1 MAERFIIDV
10 SEHNTVTDWRA
21 VKADGIEG
29 VIIRAGYGRGNV
41 DKKFREHITGAL
53 AAGLHVGIYWFSY
66 AYSADMAE
74 AEAYYCMN
82 TVSDVVSWEDITL
95 PIYWD
100 FEGDSMKFANKCG
113 VDVSRETLVDMA
125 EAFCDALES
134 EGHMPG
140 IYSNLDYEKRYG
152 LLTTAEQNG
161 WSVWYAQYNYNMD
174 SSVPEPDMWQYTS
187 GGQVNGIAGNVDM
200 NKLLNPDIINVLV
213 TRGPEG
219 STLEC
224 GKGVLTVWCF
234 YRVDG
239 GDDVFWFNG
248 DTVRLLTNRDQK
260 TILEKIYKEATGRDI
275 ITYDFKSASPWHKR
289 LIQACTLPV
298 LTAEDG
304 VIGK

>member
-1 MAERFIIDV
+1 MSERFIIDV

-53 AAGLHVGIYWFSY
+53 AAGLYVGIYWFSY

-82 TVSDVVSWEDITL
+82 TVSDVVSWKDITL
-95 PIYWD
+95 PVFWD
-100 FEGDSMKFANKCG
+100 FEGDSMNFANKCG

-152 LLTTAEQNG
+152 LLTVAEQNG
-161 WSVWYAQYNYNMD
+161 YSVWYAQYNYNMD

-187 GGQVNGIAGNVDM
+187 GGQVNGISGNIDM
-200 NKLLNPDIINVLV
+200 NKLLNPDIIDVSRETSERV
-213 TRGPEG
+213 EKEG
-219 STLEC
+219 EL
-224 GKGVLTVWCF
+224 VWCF
-234 YRVDG
+234 YKVDG
-239 GDDVFWFNG
+239 GDTVYWFNG
-248 DTVRLLTNRDQK
+248 DKVRPLTNRDQK
-260 TILEKIYKEATGRDI
+260 TILEKIYKDATGRTI
-275 ITYDFKSASPWHKR
+275 LTYDFESVCPWHKR
-289 LIQACTLPV
+289 LIQACTNEP
-298 LTAEDG
+298 LTAADG
-304 VIGK
+304 KIGR

>member
-1 MAERFIIDV
+1 MSERFIIDV

-82 TVSDVVSWEDITL
+82 TVSDAVSWKDITL
-95 PIYWD
+95 PIFWD
-100 FEGDSMKFANKCG
+100 FEGDSMDFARRCG
-113 VDVSRETLVDMA
+113 VDVSRETLMDMA
-125 EAFCDALES
+125 LAFCDAIEI

-152 LLTTAEQNG
+152 LLSVAELSG
-161 WSVWYAQYNYNMD
+161 YSVWYAQYNYTMD
-174 SSVPEPDMWQYTS
+174 SSIPEPDMWQYTS
-187 GGQVNGIAGNVDM
+187 GGQVNGIKGNVDM
-200 NKLLNPDIINVLV
+200 NKLLNPDIISVSETKEV
-213 TRGPEG
+213 KEREVM
-219 STLEC
+219 S
-224 GKGVLTVWCF
+224 VWCF

-239 GDDVFWFNG
+239 ADTVYWFNG
-248 DTVRLLTNRDQK
+248 DKVRPLTNKDQK
-260 TILEKIYKEATGRDI
+260 AVLEMIYKDATGRDI

-289 LIQACTLPV
+289 LIQACTNEV
-298 LTAEDG
+298 LTPEDG

>member
-1 MAERFIIDV
+1 MSERFIIDV

-53 AAGLHVGIYWFSY
+53 AAGLYVGIYWFSY

-95 PIYWD
+95 PIFWD
-100 FEGDSMKFANKCG
+100 FEGDSMNFANKCG
-113 VDVSRETLVDMA
+113 VDVSRETLADMA
-125 EAFCDALES
+125 VAFCDALET
-134 EGHMPG
+134 EGHMSG
-140 IYSNLDYEKRYG
+140 IYANLDYEKRYG
-152 LLTTAEQNG
+152 LLSVAEYAG
-161 WSVWYAQYNYNMD
+161 YSVWYAQYNYAMD
-174 SSVPEPDMWQYTS
+174 TSIPSPDMWQYTS
-187 GGQVNGIAGNVDM
+187 GGQVTGITGNVDM
-200 NKLLNPDIINVLV
+200 NKLLNPDIINVS
-213 TRGPEG
+213 RE
-219 STLEC
+219 TLES
-224 GKGVLTVWCF
+224 GNVSKEVLTVWCF

-239 GDDVFWFNG
+239 GDTVFWFNG
-248 DTVRLLTNRDQK
+248 DKVRPLTNKDQK
-260 TILEKIYKEATGRDI
+260 AVLEMIYKDATGRDI

-289 LIQACTLPV
+289 LIQACTNEV
-298 LTAEDG
+298 LTSEDG

>member
-82 TVSDVVSWEDITL
+82 TVSDVVSWMDITL
-95 PIYWD
+95 PIFWD
-100 FEGDSMKFANKCG
+100 FEGDSMNFANKCG
-113 VDVSRETLVDMA
+113 VEVSRETLEDMA
-125 EAFCDALES
+125 VAFCDALET
-134 EGHMPG
+134 EGHMSG
-140 IYSNLDYEKRYG
+140 IYANLDYEKRYG
-152 LLTTAEQNG
+152 LLSVAEYAG
-161 WSVWYAQYNYNMD
+161 YSVWYAQYNYKMD
-174 SSVPEPDMWQYTS
+174 TSIPSPDMWQYTS
-187 GGQVNGIAGNVDM
+187 GGQVNGITGNVDM
-200 NKLLNPDIINVLV
+200 NKLLNPDIISV
-213 TRGPEG
+213 PETTELKEKEVM
-219 STLEC
+219 S
-224 GKGVLTVWCF
+224 VWCF

-239 GDDVFWFNG
+239 GATVYWFNG
-248 DTVRLLTNRDQK
+248 DKVRALTNKDQK
-260 TILEKIYKEATGRDI
+260 AVLEMIYKDATGRDI

-298 LTAEDG
+298 LSAEDG

>member
-53 AAGLHVGIYWFSY
+53 AAGLYVGIYWFSY

-82 TVSDVVSWEDITL
+82 TVSDVVDWKDISL

-100 FEGDSMKFANKCG
+100 FETDSMYFANKCG
-113 VDVSRETLVDMA
+113 VYVSRETLVDMA
-125 EAFCDALES
+125 ETFCDALES

-152 LLTTAEQNG
+152 LLTVAEQNG
-161 WSVWYAQYNYNMD
+161 YSVWYAQYNYTMD
-174 SSVPEPDMWQYTS
+174 TSIPSPDMWQYTS

-200 NKLLNPDIINVLV
+200 NKLLNPDIVNVSRETTETTEV
-213 TRGPEG
+213 KERE
-219 STLEC
+219 
-224 GKGVLTVWCF
+224 VMTVWCF

-239 GDDVFWFNG
+239 GDTVYWFNG
-248 DTVRLLTNRDQK
+248 DKVRPLTNKDQK
-260 TILEKIYKEATGRDI
+260 AVLEMIYKDATGRDI

-289 LIQACTLPV
+289 LIQACTNEA
-298 LTAEDG
+298 LTAEAG

>member
-1 MAERFIIDV
+1 MSERFIIDV

-41 DKKFREHITGAL
+41 DKKFRKHITGAL

-82 TVSDVVSWEDITL
+82 TVSDVVSWKDITL
-95 PIYWD
+95 PIFWD
-100 FEGDSMKFANKCG
+100 FEGDSMNFANKCG

-140 IYSNLDYEKRYG
+140 IYSNLDYERRFG
-152 LLTTAEQNG
+152 LLTVAEQNG
-161 WSVWYAQYNYNMD
+161 WSVWYAQYNYSMD
-174 SSVPEPDMWQYTS
+174 NSVPSPDMWQYTS
-187 GGQVNGIAGNVDM
+187 GGQVNGITGNVDM
-200 NKLLNPDIINVLV
+200 NKLLNPDIVNVSC
-213 TRGPEG
+213 E
-219 STLEC
+219 TLES
-224 GKGVLTVWCF
+224 GNDSKEVLTVWCF

-239 GDDVFWFNG
+239 GNTVYWFNG
-248 DTVRLLTNRDQK
+248 DKVRPLTNKDQK
-260 TILEKIYKEATGRDI
+260 AVLEMIYKDATGRDI

-289 LIQACTLPV
+289 LIQACTNEV
-298 LTAEDG
+298 LTAEAG

>member
-1 MAERFIIDV
+1 MAERFSFIIDV

-82 TVSDVVSWEDITL
+82 TVSDVVSWKDISL
-95 PIYWD
+95 PIFWD
-100 FEGDSMKFANKCG
+100 FEGDSMNFANKCG

-125 EAFCDALES
+125 VAFCDAIET
-134 EGHMPG
+134 EGHMSG
-140 IYSNLDYEKRYG
+140 IYANLDYEKRYG
-152 LLTTAEQNG
+152 LLSVAEYAG
-161 WSVWYAQYNYNMD
+161 YSVWYAQYNYAMD
-174 SSVPEPDMWQYTS
+174 TSIPSPDMWQYTS
-187 GGQVNGIAGNVDM
+187 GAQVNGIIGNVDM
-200 NKLLNPDIINVLV
+200 NKLLNPDIINVS
-213 TRGPEG
+213 RE
-219 STLEC
+219 TLELE
-224 GKGVLTVWCF
+224 KEVLSVWCF

-248 DTVRLLTNRDQK
+248 DKVRPLNNRDQK
-260 TILEKIYKEATGRDI
+260 TILEKIYKDATGRDI

-289 LIQACTLPV
+289 LIQACTNEPL
-298 LTAEDG
+298 AAADG
-304 VIGK
+304 KIGG

>member
-53 AAGLHVGIYWFSY
+53 AAGLYVGIYWFSY

-82 TVSDVVSWEDITL
+82 TVSDVVDWKDITL
-95 PIYWD
+95 PTYWD
-100 FEGDSMKFANKCG
+100 FEGDSMNFANKCG

-125 EAFCDALES
+125 VAFCVALET
-134 EGHMPG
+134 EGHMSG
-140 IYSNLDYEKRYG
+140 IYANLDYEKRYG
-152 LLTTAEQNG
+152 LLSVAEYAG
-161 WSVWYAQYNYNMD
+161 YSVWYAQYNYNMD

-187 GGQVNGIAGNVDM
+187 GGQVNGIKGNVDM
-200 NKLLNPDIINVLV
+200 NKLLNPDIISVSATTEVKEREVMN
-213 TRGPEG
+213 
-219 STLEC
+219 
-224 GKGVLTVWCF
+224 VWCF

-239 GDDVFWFNG
+239 ADTVYWFNG
-248 DTVRLLTNRDQK
+248 DKVRPLSNKDQK
-260 TILEKIYKEATGRDI
+260 AVLEMVYKDATGRDI
-275 ITYDFKSASPWHKR
+275 LTYDFKSASPWHKR
-289 LIQACTLPV
+289 LIQACTNEA

>member
-1 MAERFIIDV
+1 MSERFIIDV

-53 AAGLHVGIYWFSY
+53 AAGLYVGIYWFSY

-95 PIYWD
+95 PIFWD
-100 FEGDSMKFANKCG
+100 FEGDSMNFAHKCG
-113 VDVSRETLVDMA
+113 VDVSRETLTDMA
-125 EAFCDALES
+125 AAFCDALET

-140 IYSNLDYEKRYG
+140 IYANLDYEKRYG
-152 LLTTAEQNG
+152 LLSVAEYAG
-161 WSVWYAQYNYNMD
+161 YSVWYAQYNYTMD
-174 SSVPEPDMWQYTS
+174 TSIPSPDMWQYTS
-187 GGQVNGIAGNVDM
+187 GGQVNGIKGNVDM
-200 NKLLNPDIINVLV
+200 NKLLNPDIISVSRETSDETSELKEKEV
-213 TRGPEG
+213 M
-219 STLEC
+219 S
-224 GKGVLTVWCF
+224 VWCF

-239 GDDVFWFNG
+239 GDTVFWFNG
-248 DTVRLLTNRDQK
+248 DKVRPLTNKDQK
-260 TILEKIYKEATGRDI
+260 TVLEMIYKDATGRDI

-289 LIQACTLPV
+289 LIQACTNGV
-298 LTAEDG
+298 LTAEAG

>member
-82 TVSDVVSWEDITL
+82 TVSDVVSWMDITL
-95 PIYWD
+95 PIFWD
-100 FEGDSMKFANKCG
+100 FEGDSMNFANKCG
-113 VDVSRETLVDMA
+113 VEVSRETLEDMA
-125 EAFCDALES
+125 VAFCDALET
-134 EGHMPG
+134 EGHMSG
-140 IYSNLDYEKRYG
+140 IYANLDYEKRYG
-152 LLTTAEQNG
+152 LLSVAEYAG
-161 WSVWYAQYNYNMD
+161 YSVWYAQYNYKMD
-174 SSVPEPDMWQYTS
+174 TSIQSPDMWQYTS
-187 GGQVNGIAGNVDM
+187 GGQVNGITGNVDM
-200 NKLLNPDIINVLV
+200 NKLLNPDIISV
-213 TRGPEG
+213 PETTELKEKEVM
-219 STLEC
+219 S
-224 GKGVLTVWCF
+224 VWCF

-239 GDDVFWFNG
+239 GATVYWFNG
-248 DTVRLLTNRDQK
+248 DKVRALTNKDQK
-260 TILEKIYKEATGRDI
+260 AVLEMIYKDATGRDI

-298 LTAEDG
+298 LSAEDG

>member
-21 VKADGIEG
+21 VKADGVEG

-53 AAGLHVGIYWFSY
+53 AAGLYVGIYWFSY

-82 TVSDVVSWEDITL
+82 TVSDVVDWKDISL

-100 FEGDSMKFANKCG
+100 FETDSMYFANKCG
-113 VDVSRETLVDMA
+113 VYVSRETLVDMA

-152 LLTTAEQNG
+152 LLTVAEQNG
-161 WSVWYAQYNYNMD
+161 YSVWYAQYNYTMD
-174 SSVPEPDMWQYTS
+174 TSIPSPDMWQYTS

-200 NKLLNPDIINVLV
+200 NKLLNPDIVNVSRETEV
-213 TRGPEG
+213 KERE
-219 STLEC
+219 
-224 GKGVLTVWCF
+224 VMTVWCF

-239 GDDVFWFNG
+239 GDTVYWFNG
-248 DTVRLLTNRDQK
+248 DKVRPLTNKDQK
-260 TILEKIYKEATGRDI
+260 AVLEMIYKDATGRDI

-289 LIQACTLPV
+289 LIQACTNEA
-298 LTAEDG
+298 LTAEAG

>member
-21 VKADGIEG
+21 VKADGVEG

-82 TVSDVVSWEDITL
+82 TVSDVVSWKDITL
-95 PIYWD
+95 PIFWD
-100 FEGDSMKFANKCG
+100 FEGDSMAFANKCG

-125 EAFCDALES
+125 EAFCDALET

-152 LLTTAEQNG
+152 LLSVAERNG
-161 WSVWYAQYNYNMD
+161 YAIWYAQYNYTMD
-174 SSVPEPDMWQYTS
+174 TSIPSPDMWQYTS
-187 GGQVNGIAGNVDM
+187 GGQVNGIKGNVDM
-200 NKLLNPDIINVLV
+200 NKLLNPDIVNVS
-213 TRGPEG
+213 RE
-219 STLEC
+219 TLE
-224 GKGVLTVWCF
+224 GEEKEETNVWCF
-234 YRVDG
+234 YKVDG
-239 GDDVFWFNG
+239 GDTVYWFNG
-248 DTVRLLTNRDQK
+248 DKVRPLSNRDQK
-260 TILEKIYKEATGRDI
+260 TILEKIYKDATGRDI

-289 LIQACTLPV
+289 LIQACTNEP
-298 LTAEDG
+298 LTAADG
-304 VIGK
+304 KIGG

>member
-10 SEHNTVTDWRA
+10 SEHNTVTDWRS

-74 AEAYYCMN
+74 SEAYYCMN
-82 TVSDVVSWEDITL
+82 TVSDVVSWKGITL

-100 FEGDSMKFANKCG
+100 FENDSMYFANKCG
-113 VDVSRETLVDMA
+113 VYVSRETLVDMA

-140 IYSNLDYEKRYG
+140 IYANLDYEKRYG
-152 LLTTAEQNG
+152 LLSIAEQNG
-161 WSVWYAQYNYNMD
+161 YSVWYAQYNYSMD
-174 SSVPEPDMWQYTS
+174 SSIPSPDMWQYTS
-187 GGQVNGIAGNVDM
+187 GGQVNGITGNVDM
-200 NKLLNPDIINVLV
+200 NKLLNPDIIDVKAAS
-213 TRGPEG
+213 EG
-219 STLEC
+219 VE
-224 GKGVLTVWCF
+224 KEGVNVWCF
-234 YRVDG
+234 YKVDG
-239 GDDVFWFNG
+239 GDTVYWFNG
-248 DTVRLLTNRDQK
+248 DKVRPLTNRDQK
-260 TILEKIYKEATGRDI
+260 TILEKIYKDATGRDI

-289 LIQACTLPV
+289 LIQACTNEPLD
-298 LTAEDG
+298 AADG
-304 VIGK
+304 KIGG

>member
-10 SEHNTVTDWRA
+10 SEHNTVTDWRS

-74 AEAYYCMN
+74 SEAYYCMN
-82 TVSDVVSWEDITL
+82 TVSDVVSWKDITL

-100 FEGDSMKFANKCG
+100 FENDSMYFANKCG

-140 IYSNLDYEKRYG
+140 IYSNLDYERRFG
-152 LLTTAEQNG
+152 LLTVAEQNG
-161 WSVWYAQYNYNMD
+161 WSVWYAQYNYTMD
-174 SSVPEPDMWQYTS
+174 NTVPPPDMWQYTS
-187 GGQVNGIAGNVDM
+187 GGQVNGISGNVDM
-200 NKLLNPDIINVLV
+200 NKLLNPDIIDVEAAS
-213 TRGPEG
+213 EG
-219 STLEC
+219 VEKEGEL
-224 GKGVLTVWCF
+224 VWCF
-234 YRVDG
+234 YKVDG
-239 GDDVFWFNG
+239 GDTVYWFNG
-248 DTVRLLTNRDQK
+248 DKVRPLTNRDQK
-260 TILEKIYKEATGRDI
+260 TILEKIYKDATGRDI
-275 ITYDFKSASPWHKR
+275 ITYDFKSTSPWHKR
-289 LIQACTLPV
+289 LIQACTNEP
-298 LTAEDG
+298 LTAADG
-304 VIGK
+304 KIGG

>member
-29 VIIRAGYGRGNV
+29 AIIRAGYGRGNV

-66 AYSADMAE
+66 AYSVDMAE
-74 AEAYYCMN
+74 AEAWFCMD
-82 TVSDVVSWEDITL
+82 TVSDVVSWKDITL
-95 PIYWD
+95 PVFWD
-100 FEGDSMKFANKCG
+100 FEGDSMNFANKCG

-125 EAFCDALES
+125 VAFCDALET
-134 EGHMPG
+134 EGHMSG
-140 IYSNLDYEKRYG
+140 IYANLDYEKRYG
-152 LLTTAEQNG
+152 LLSVAEYAG
-161 WSVWYAQYNYNMD
+161 YSVWYAQYNYTMD
-174 SSVPEPDMWQYTS
+174 TSIPSPDMWQYTS
-187 GGQVNGIAGNVDM
+187 GGQVNGIKGNVDM
-200 NKLLNPDIINVLV
+200 NKLLNPDIINVSHE
-213 TRGPEG
+213 TFDTED
-219 STLEC
+219 TE
-224 GKGVLTVWCF
+224 KEVLTVWCF

-248 DTVRLLTNRDQK
+248 DTVRLLNNRDQK
-260 TILEKIYKEATGRDI
+260 TILEKIYKDATGRDI

-289 LIQACTLPV
+289 LIQACTNEA
-298 LTAEDG
+298 LTPEDG

>member
-1 MAERFIIDV
+1 MSERFIIDV

-29 VIIRAGYGRGNV
+29 AIIRAGYGRGNV
-41 DKKFREHITGAL
+41 DKKFRDHITGAL
-53 AAGLHVGIYWFSY
+53 AAGLYVGIYWFSY

-95 PIYWD
+95 PIFWD
-100 FEGDSMKFANKCG
+100 FEDDSMNFANKCG

-125 EAFCDALES
+125 VAFCDAIDT

-152 LLTTAEQNG
+152 LLSEAEHSG
-161 WSVWYAQYNYNMD
+161 YSVWYAQYNYTMD
-174 SSVPEPDMWQYTS
+174 TSIPSPDMWQYTS
-187 GGQVNGIAGNVDM
+187 GGQVNGIVGNVDM
-200 NKLLNPDIINVLV
+200 NKLLNPDIINVS
-213 TRGPEG
+213 RE
-219 STLEC
+219 TLES
-224 GKGVLTVWCF
+224 GNVSKEVLTVWCF

-239 GDDVFWFNG
+239 GDTVFWFNG
-248 DTVRLLTNRDQK
+248 DKVRPLTNKDQK
-260 TILEKIYKEATGRDI
+260 AVLEMIYKDATGRDI

-289 LIQACTLPV
+289 LIQACTNEA
-298 LTAEDG
+298 LTPGDG

>member
-82 TVSDVVSWEDITL
+82 TVSDVVSWKDITL
-95 PIYWD
+95 PIFWD
-100 FEGDSMKFANKCG
+100 FEGDSMNFANKCG

-125 EAFCDALES
+125 EAFCDTLET

-152 LLTTAEQNG
+152 LLSVAERNG
-161 WSVWYAQYNYNMD
+161 YSVWHAQYNYTMD
-174 SSVPEPDMWQYTS
+174 TSIPSPDMWQYTS

-200 NKLLNPDIINVLV
+200 NKLLNPDIIDVASAS
-213 TRGPEG
+213 EG
-219 STLEC
+219 VEKE
-224 GKGVLTVWCF
+224 GANVWCF
-234 YRVDG
+234 YKVDG
-239 GDDVFWFNG
+239 GDTVYWFNG
-248 DTVRLLTNRDQK
+248 DKLRPLTNRDQK
-260 TILEKIYKEATGRDI
+260 TILEKIYKDATGRDI

-289 LIQACTLPV
+289 LIQACTNEP
-298 LTAEDG
+298 LTAADG
-304 VIGK
+304 KIGG

>member
-74 AEAYYCMN
+74 SEAYYCMN
-82 TVSDVVSWEDITL
+82 TVSDVVSWKDITL

-100 FEGDSMKFANKCG
+100 FENDSMYFANKCG

-140 IYSNLDYEKRYG
+140 IYSNLDYERRFG
-152 LLTTAEQNG
+152 LLTVAEQNG
-161 WSVWYAQYNYNMD
+161 WSVWYAQYNYTMD
-174 SSVPEPDMWQYTS
+174 NTVPPPDMWQYTS
-187 GGQVNGIAGNVDM
+187 GGQVNGISGNADM
-200 NKLLNPDIINVLV
+200 NKLLNPDIIDVSHE
-213 TRGPEG
+213 TSEG
-219 STLEC
+219 VEKEGEL
-224 GKGVLTVWCF
+224 VWCF
-234 YRVDG
+234 YKVDG
-239 GDDVFWFNG
+239 GDTVYWFNG
-248 DTVRLLTNRDQK
+248 DKVRPLTNRDQK
-260 TILEKIYKEATGRDI
+260 TILEKIYKDATGRDI
-275 ITYDFKSASPWHKR
+275 ITYDFKSTSPWHKR
-289 LIQACTLPV
+289 LIQACTNEP
-298 LTAEDG
+298 LTAADG
-304 VIGK
+304 KIGG

>member
-10 SEHNTVTDWRA
+10 SEHNIVTDWRA

-29 VIIRAGYGRGNV
+29 VIIRAGYGRGYV
-41 DKKFREHITGAL
+41 DRKFREHITGAL
-53 AAGLHVGIYWFSY
+53 AAGLYVGIYWFSY

-74 AEAYYCMN
+74 SEAYYCMN

-100 FEGDSMKFANKCG
+100 FESDSMDFANKCG
-113 VDVSRETLVDMA
+113 VAVSRETLVDMA
-125 EAFCDALES
+125 LAFCDAIEI

-152 LLTTAEQNG
+152 LLSVAEYTG
-161 WSVWYAQYNYNMD
+161 YSVWYAQYNYTMD
-174 SSVPEPDMWQYTS
+174 NSIPSPDMWQYTS
-187 GGQVNGIAGNVDM
+187 VGQVNGIKGNVDM
-200 NKLLNPDIINVLV
+200 NKLLNVDIISVSKTTELKEKEV
-213 TRGPEG
+213 M
-219 STLEC
+219 
-224 GKGVLTVWCF
+224 TVWCF

-239 GDDVFWFNG
+239 GDTVFWFNG
-248 DTVRLLTNRDQK
+248 DKVRPLTNRDQK
-260 TILEKIYKEATGRDI
+260 AVLEMIYKDATGRDI

-289 LIQACTLPV
+289 LIQACTNEV
-298 LTAEDG
+298 LTPEDG

>member
-1 MAERFIIDV
+1 MSERFIIDV

-29 VIIRAGYGRGNV
+29 VIIRAGYGSGNV

-53 AAGLHVGIYWFSY
+53 AAGLYVGIYWFSY

-82 TVSDVVSWEDITL
+82 TVSDVVSWKDITL
-95 PIYWD
+95 PVFWD
-100 FEGDSMKFANKCG
+100 FEGDSMNFASKCG
-113 VDVSRETLVDMA
+113 VNVSRETLTDMA
-125 EAFCDALES
+125 VAFCDTIET
-134 EGHMPG
+134 EGHMSG

-152 LLTTAEQNG
+152 LLSVAEYVG
-161 WSVWYAQYNYNMD
+161 YSVWYAQYNYNMD
-174 SSVPEPDMWQYTS
+174 YSVPEPDMWQYTS
-187 GGQVNGIAGNVDM
+187 GGQVNGIKGNVDM
-200 NKLLNPDIINVLV
+200 NKLLNPDIISVSETTDLKEKEV
-213 TRGPEG
+213 M
-219 STLEC
+219 
-224 GKGVLTVWCF
+224 TVWCF

-248 DTVRLLTNRDQK
+248 DKVRLLTNRDQK
-260 TILEKIYKEATGRDI
+260 TILEKIYNEATGRDI
-275 ITYDFKSASPWHKR
+275 ITYDFNSNSPWHKR

>member
-1 MAERFIIDV
+1 MSERFIIDV

-74 AEAYYCMN
+74 AEAYYCMD
-82 TVSDVVSWEDITL
+82 TVSDVVSWKDIKL
-95 PIYWD
+95 PIFWD
-100 FEGDSMKFANKCG
+100 FEGDSMKFANRCG

-125 EAFCDALES
+125 VAFCDALET

-140 IYSNLDYEKRYG
+140 IYANLDYEKRYG
-152 LLTTAEQNG
+152 LLSVAEYAG
-161 WSVWYAQYNYNMD
+161 YSVWYAQYNYTMD
-174 SSVPEPDMWQYTS
+174 TSIPSPDMWQYTS

-200 NKLLNPDIINVLV
+200 NKLLNPDIINVSRETLD
-213 TRGPEG
+213 E
-219 STLEC
+219 TLE
-224 GKGVLTVWCF
+224 KEVMTVWCF

-239 GDDVFWFNG
+239 GDTVYWFNG
-248 DTVRLLTNRDQK
+248 DKVRPLTNKDQK
-260 TILEKIYKEATGRDI
+260 AVLEMIYKDATGRDI

-289 LIQACTLPV
+289 LIQACTNEA
-298 LTAEDG
+298 LTAEAG

>member
-1 MAERFIIDV
+1 MSERFIIDV

-29 VIIRAGYGRGNV
+29 VIIRAGYGRGNI
-41 DKKFREHITGAL
+41 DKKFRGHITGAL

-82 TVSDVVSWEDITL
+82 TVSDVVSWKDITL
-95 PIYWD
+95 PIFWD
-100 FEGDSMKFANKCG
+100 FEGDSMSFANMCG

-134 EGHMPG
+134 EGHMSG
-140 IYSNLDYEKRYG
+140 IYANLDYEKRYG
-152 LLTTAEQNG
+152 LLTVAEQNG
-161 WSVWYAQYNYNMD
+161 YSVWYAQYNYTMD
-174 SSVPEPDMWQYTS
+174 SSIPEPDMWQYTS

-200 NKLLNPDIINVLV
+200 NKLLNPDIISVSV
-213 TRGPEG
+213 DTEK
-219 STLEC
+219 E
-224 GKGVLTVWCF
+224 VLTVWCF

-239 GDDVFWFNG
+239 GDTVYWFNG
-248 DTVRLLTNRDQK
+248 DKVRPLTNKDQK
-260 TILEKIYKEATGRDI
+260 AVLEMIYKDATGRDI

-289 LIQACTLPV
+289 LIQACTNEA
-298 LTAEDG
+298 LTAEAG

>member
-1 MAERFIIDV
+1 MSERFIIDV

-29 VIIRAGYGRGNV
+29 VIIRAGYGRGNI

-82 TVSDVVSWEDITL
+82 AVSDVVSWKDITL
-95 PIYWD
+95 PIFWD
-100 FEGDSMKFANKCG
+100 FEGDSMKFANRCG

-125 EAFCDALES
+125 VAFCDALET

-140 IYSNLDYEKRYG
+140 IYANLDYEKRYG
-152 LLTTAEQNG
+152 LLSEAEHAG
-161 WSVWYAQYNYNMD
+161 YCVWYAQYNYTMD
-174 SSVPEPDMWQYTS
+174 NSIPSPDMWQYTS
-187 GGQVNGIAGNVDM
+187 SGQVNGIKGNVDM
-200 NKLLNPDIINVLV
+200 NKLLNPDIVNVLV
-213 TRGPEG
+213 TTEVKERE
-219 STLEC
+219 
-224 GKGVLTVWCF
+224 VMTVWCF

-239 GDDVFWFNG
+239 GDTVYWFNG
-248 DTVRLLTNRDQK
+248 DKVRPLTNKDQK
-260 TILEKIYKEATGRDI
+260 AVLEMIYKDATGRDI

-289 LIQACTLPV
+289 LIQACTNEA
-298 LTAEDG
+298 LTAEAG

>member
-21 VKADGIEG
+21 VKADGVEG

-53 AAGLHVGIYWFSY
+53 AAGLYVGIYWFSY

-82 TVSDVVSWEDITL
+82 TVSDVVDWKDISL

-100 FEGDSMKFANKCG
+100 FETDSMYFANKCG
-113 VDVSRETLVDMA
+113 VYVSRETLVDMA

-152 LLTTAEQNG
+152 LLTVAEQNG
-161 WSVWYAQYNYNMD
+161 YSVWYAQYNYTMD
-174 SSVPEPDMWQYTS
+174 TSIPSPDMWQYTS

-200 NKLLNPDIINVLV
+200 NKLLNPDIVNVSRETEV
-213 TRGPEG
+213 KERE
-219 STLEC
+219 
-224 GKGVLTVWCF
+224 VMTVWCF

-239 GDDVFWFNG
+239 GDTVYWFNG
-248 DTVRLLTNRDQK
+248 DKVRPLTNKDQK
-260 TILEKIYKEATGRDI
+260 AVLEMIYKDATGRDI
-275 ITYDFKSASPWHKR
+275 IIYDFKSASPWHKR
-289 LIQACTLPV
+289 LIQACTNEA
-298 LTAEDG
+298 LTAEAG

>member
-41 DKKFREHITGAL
+41 DKKFRKHITGAL

-74 AEAYYCMN
+74 SEAYYCMN

-100 FEGDSMKFANKCG
+100 FEDDSMYFANKCG

-125 EAFCDALES
+125 ESFCDALES
-134 EGHMPG
+134 EGRMPG
-140 IYSNLDYEKRYG
+140 IYANLDYEKRYG
-152 LLTTAEQNG
+152 LLTVAEQNG
-161 WSVWYAQYNYNMD
+161 YSIWYAQYNYTMD
-174 SSVPEPDMWQYTS
+174 SSIPEPDMWQYTS
-187 GGQVNGIAGNVDM
+187 GGQVNGIIGNVDM
-200 NKLLNPDIINVLV
+200 NKLLNPDIINVS
-213 TRGPEG
+213 RE
-219 STLEC
+219 TLELE
-224 GKGVLTVWCF
+224 KEVLTVWCF
-234 YRVDG
+234 YRVDS

-248 DTVRLLTNRDQK
+248 DKVRLLNNRDQK
-260 TILEKIYKEATGRDI
+260 TILEKIYKDATGKDI

-298 LTAEDG
+298 LTAEAG

>member
-1 MAERFIIDV
+1 MSERFIIDV

-53 AAGLHVGIYWFSY
+53 AAGLYVGIYWFSY

-95 PIYWD
+95 PIFWD
-100 FEGDSMKFANKCG
+100 FEGDSMNFANKCG
-113 VDVSRETLVDMA
+113 VDVSRETLMDMA
-125 EAFCDALES
+125 LAFCDTIEI

-152 LLTTAEQNG
+152 LLSVAELSG
-161 WSVWYAQYNYNMD
+161 YSVWYAQYNYSMD
-174 SSVPEPDMWQYTS
+174 NSIPSPDMWQYTS

-200 NKLLNPDIINVLV
+200 NKLLNPDIINVS
-213 TRGPEG
+213 RE
-219 STLEC
+219 TLES
-224 GKGVLTVWCF
+224 GNVSKEVMSVWCF

-239 GDDVFWFNG
+239 GDTVFWFNG
-248 DTVRLLTNRDQK
+248 DKVRPLTNKDQK
-260 TILEKIYKEATGRDI
+260 AVLEMIYKDATGRDI

-289 LIQACTLPV
+289 LIQACTNEA
-298 LTAEDG
+298 LTPGDG

>member
-1 MAERFIIDV
+1 MSERIIIDV

-21 VKADGIEG
+21 IKADGIEG

-53 AAGLHVGIYWFSY
+53 AAGLYVGIYWFSY

-95 PIYWD
+95 PIFWD
-100 FEGDSMKFANKCG
+100 FEGDSMNFANRCG
-113 VDVSRETLVDMA
+113 VDVSRETLTDMA
-125 EAFCDALES
+125 EAFCDAIEI
-134 EGHMPG
+134 EGHISG

-152 LLTTAEQNG
+152 LLSVAELRG
-161 WSVWYAQYNYNMD
+161 YYVWYAQYNYTMD
-174 SSVPEPDMWQYTS
+174 TSIPSPDMWQYTS
-187 GGQVNGIAGNVDM
+187 GGQVNGIKGNVDM
-200 NKLLNPDIINVLV
+200 NKLLNPDIISVSRETSETTELK
-213 TRGPEG
+213 E
-219 STLEC
+219 
-224 GKGVLTVWCF
+224 KGVMSVWCF

-239 GDDVFWFNG
+239 GDTVFWFNG
-248 DTVRLLTNRDQK
+248 NKVRPLTNKDQK
-260 TILEKIYKEATGRDI
+260 AVLEMIYKDATGRDI

-289 LIQACTLPV
+289 LIQACTNEA
-298 LTAEDG
+298 LTAEEG

>member
-41 DKKFREHITGAL
+41 DKKFRDHITGAL
-53 AAGLHVGIYWFSY
+53 AAGLYVGIYWFSY
-66 AYSADMAE
+66 AYSIDMAE

-82 TVSDVVSWEDITL
+82 TVSDVVSWKDITL
-95 PIYWD
+95 PIFWD
-100 FEGDSMKFANKCG
+100 FEGDSMNFANKCG

-125 EAFCDALES
+125 VAFCDALET
-134 EGHMPG
+134 EGHMSG
-140 IYSNLDYEKRYG
+140 IYANLDYEKRYG
-152 LLTTAEQNG
+152 LLSVAEYAG
-161 WSVWYAQYNYNMD
+161 YSVWYAQYNYSMD
-174 SSVPEPDMWQYTS
+174 ASVPEPDMWQYTS

-200 NKLLNPDIINVLV
+200 NKLLNPDIIDVSRETSERV
-213 TRGPEG
+213 EKEG
-219 STLEC
+219 EL
-224 GKGVLTVWCF
+224 VWCF
-234 YRVDG
+234 YKVDG
-239 GDDVFWFNG
+239 GDTVYWFNG
-248 DTVRLLTNRDQK
+248 DKVRPLTNRDQK
-260 TILEKIYKEATGRDI
+260 TILEKIYKDATGRDI

>member
-1 MAERFIIDV
+1 MSERFIIDV

-29 VIIRAGYGRGNV
+29 VIIRAGYGRGNI
-41 DKKFREHITGAL
+41 DKKFRGHITGAL

-82 TVSDVVSWEDITL
+82 TVSAVVSWKDITL
-95 PIYWD
+95 PIFWD
-100 FEGDSMKFANKCG
+100 FEGDSMSFANMCG
-113 VDVSRETLVDMA
+113 VYVSRETLVDMA

-134 EGHMPG
+134 EGHMSG
-140 IYSNLDYEKRYG
+140 IYANLDYEKRYG
-152 LLTTAEQNG
+152 LLTVAERNG
-161 WSVWYAQYNYNMD
+161 YSVWYAQYNYTMD
-174 SSVPEPDMWQYTS
+174 TSIPPPDMWQYTS

-200 NKLLNPDIINVLV
+200 NKLLNPDIVNVSRETTETTEV
-213 TRGPEG
+213 KERE
-219 STLEC
+219 
-224 GKGVLTVWCF
+224 VMTVWCF

-239 GDDVFWFNG
+239 GNTVYWFNG
-248 DTVRLLTNRDQK
+248 DKVRPLTNKDQK
-260 TILEKIYKEATGRDI
+260 AVLEMIYKDATGRDI

-289 LIQACTLPV
+289 LIQACTNEA
-298 LTAEDG
+298 LTAEAG

>member
-29 VIIRAGYGRGNV
+29 VIIRAGYGSGNV
-41 DKKFREHITGAL
+41 DKKFRGHITGAL
-53 AAGLHVGIYWFSY
+53 AAGLYVGIYWFSY
-66 AYSADMAE
+66 AHSADMAE
-74 AEAYYCMN
+74 AEAYFCMN
-82 TVSDVVSWEDITL
+82 TVSDVVDWKDISL

-100 FEGDSMKFANKCG
+100 FEDDSMKFANKCG
-113 VDVSRETLVDMA
+113 VNVSRETLVDMA
-125 EAFCDALES
+125 EAFCDTLES

-140 IYSNLDYEKRYG
+140 IYSNLDYERRFG
-152 LLTTAEQNG
+152 LLTVAEQNG
-161 WSVWYAQYNYNMD
+161 WSVWYAQYNYSMN

-187 GGQVNGIAGNVDM
+187 GGQVNGITGNVDM
-200 NKLLNPDIINVLV
+200 NKLLNPDIINVS
-213 TRGPEG
+213 RE
-219 STLEC
+219 TLE
-224 GKGVLTVWCF
+224 KEVLTVWCF

-248 DTVRLLTNRDQK
+248 DKVRLLNNRDQK
-260 TILEKIYKEATGRDI
+260 TILEKIYKDATGRDI